1 MSCIDSPCCGCC
13 DTDGDLASPELRDE
27 MDQAEFDREEWEPN
41 DEMDGDHESALASV
55 YGTDDRF
62 PDDMHCDG
70 YDEH

>member
-1 MSCIDSPCCGCC
+1 MTCEDAGCCGCC
-13 DTDGDLASPELRDE
+13 DPQNGYVSPELAEEMRQDE
-27 MDQAEFDREEWEPN
+27 MDRDWEEN

-55 YGTDDRF
+55 YGTDERF